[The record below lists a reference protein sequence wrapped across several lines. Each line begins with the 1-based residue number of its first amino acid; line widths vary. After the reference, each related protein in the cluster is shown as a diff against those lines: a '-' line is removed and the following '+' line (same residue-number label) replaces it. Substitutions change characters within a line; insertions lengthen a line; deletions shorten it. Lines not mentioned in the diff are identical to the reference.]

1 MVGITSPVPR
11 RALALVLLALAVVAG
26 VGLRAAATL
35 PKESFTHDEA
45 ISYIAATCHQGEYQ
59 DITFG
64 GSGPYGHWVPAYEW
78 QQLLEPEDRGCLGRI
93 AADLARYDIHPP
105 LYFWLLHGWAL
116 LFGVG
121 VWTGTSL
128 NIVLAGLGALA
139 LFGLARR
146 VLGDDVRAAAVAF
159 VWAVSPAVVEV
170 FAEARQYELFGL
182 LTILVT
188 WQALRFAGPD
198 GGRRRDVALLAV
210 ATAAGLLT
218 HYHFVIVLAGVAG
231 LLVIELGRT
240 ARPRLLG
247 GLGAVAAGCVAF
259 GLLHPRFWMAFA
271 TQRRQAGGFV
281 AEQFPGRLDQ
291 VAETLSAFLLPPGA
305 ATTALRWPVAALVVA
320 TAVWLGIA
328 TARAALR
335 GREAVGA
342 PVMLMLAWTGGVTVG
357 LYLLFVSHGLAMTPK
372 YLAAAWPFMAFVPV
386 LAAARLPSRG
396 RLAVGAVG
404 CALLS
409 AFGAL
414 AAARI
419 NTDGEPPA
427 PGAVVTRADSVVVD
441 NVARGIFPRVV
452 WELPPNARVFA
463 AEQRRL
469 LADPG
474 RWTGPVRGRTILV
487 TDLPVSDARYG
498 NSPARGAAVLAELRR
513 GHAVVPTGEGGVRG
527 LGRVYTVR

>member
-1 MVGITSPVPR
+1 MVGITPVSR
-11 RALALVLLALAVVAG
+11 RALAIALLVLAVIAG
-26 VGLRAAATL
+26 VGLRAAATA

-59 DITFG
+59 EITFAG
-64 GSGPYGHWVPAYEW
+64 RGPYGRWVPAYEW
-78 QQLLEPEDRGCLGRI
+78 QRLLQPEDRGCLGRI

-128 NIVLAGLGALA
+128 NIALAALGTLA

-146 VLGDDVRAAAVAF
+146 VLDDEVPAAAVAF
-159 VWAVSPAVVEV
+159 VWAVSPAVVQV
-170 FAEARQYELFGL
+170 FAEARQYELLGL

-188 WQALRFAGPD
+188 WQALRFAGPE

-218 HYHFVIVLAGVAG
+218 HYHFTIVLGGVAG
-231 LLVIELGRT
+231 LLLFQLGRT
-240 ARPRLLG
+240 ARPRLLA
-247 GLGAVAAGCVAF
+247 GLGAMAAGCAAF
-259 GLLHPRFWMAFA
+259 GLLHPGFWMAFA

-305 ATTALRWPVAALVVA
+305 ATTVLRWPVAALVVA
-320 TAVWLGIA
+320 TAVWLGV
-328 TARAALR
+328 TAGRAALR
-335 GREAVGA
+335 REPAAGA
-342 PVMLMLAWTGGVTVG
+342 PALLMLAWTGGVTVG

-372 YLAAAWPFMAFVPV
+372 YLAAAWPFLAFVPV

-396 RLAVGAVG
+396 RLTVGALG

-409 AFGAL
+409 ALGAL

-419 NTDGEPPA
+419 NTEGEPPA
-427 PGAVVTRADSVVVD
+427 PGAVVTRADSVVAD

-452 WELPPNARVFA
+452 WELRPTARVFA

-474 RWTGPVRGRTILV
+474 RWNGPVRGRTILV

-498 NSPARGAAVLAELRR
+498 NSPERGAQLLAEGRR
-513 GHAVVPTGEGGVRG
+513 GHAVVPAGDGGVRG